1 MAAVPETFPR
11 PAPGLAAVPAASDK
25 VTVFISYA
33 RADYVIAKALYDELR
48 EVSRER
54 VVCFLDTESIE
65 VGKPWEPTLN
75 AALEAADWLVCVYT
89 GEQSEF
95 CGYEIGVFSRV
106 NAQRCDGHDG
116 RLVCLHDVDELPTV
130 FQAHE
135 NKLVSFPP
143 EPWAG
148 TALPDDKDFYTR
160 SELAHFFMAFYKYK
174 DLYPVRD
181 ATDGQRQQLA
191 LANQVKRITEAFWVA
206 RRNDVRYDTPTQLG
220 VEVLVTGSDSN
231 GGLAEIPATAEVMGT
246 YQSLALFGLMPPM
259 HDKKLPKT
267 YWGQV
272 RAAAQTPNRRLEPSM
287 EFLERDMLEAANGKV
302 LTGREASFVSGGKV
316 YRPILAR
323 HVQYESGDHR
333 FQILFVETLP
343 RQFLGKK
350 HTSLILAGL
359 LLASRFR
366 FAYLEEPDLVAAKF
380 ADSLSDVEFEAN
392 CWQLY
397 YDLER
402 ARHEAV
408 ELGLLSTAEYVR
420 AFGEDRRGIAE
431 SLIQSATDARQR
443 LSAVL
448 PNPGDR
454 VGPHNRPKV
463 KEVIMQYLHDISP
476 VNGRFLVEGLAVL
489 QREIRAQVGP
499 EASDSTA

>member
-1 MAAVPETFPR
+1 MAAVTEAFPR
-11 PAPGLAAVPAASDK
+11 PSTGPAAVAAVSDK
-25 VTVFISYA
+25 VNVFISYA
-33 RADYVIAKALYDELR
+33 RADYVIAKALYDELL

-65 VGKPWEPTLN
+65 PGRQWEPTLN
-75 AALEAADWLVCVYT
+75 AALEAADWLVCIYT

-106 NAQRCDGHDG
+106 NAQHPEGHDS
-116 RLVCLHDVDELPTV
+116 RLVCLHDVDGLPAV
-130 FQAHE
+130 FQPHE

-143 EPWAG
+143 EPWP
-148 TALPDDKDFYTR
+148 TTSPPDDKEFYTR
-160 SELAHFFMAFYKYK
+160 SELAQFFMAFYKYK
-174 DLYPVRD
+174 SLYPVRD
-181 ATDGQRQQLA
+181 AADGQRQQQTLA
-191 LANQVKRITEAFWVA
+191 GQVKRIADAFWA
-206 RRNDVRYDTPTQLG
+206 GRRNDVRYDTPTQLG
-220 VEVLVTGSDSN
+220 VEVLVAGGSD
-231 GGLAEIPATAEVMGT
+231 GGLAEIPATAEVTGT

-267 YWGQV
+267 TWGQV
-272 RAAAQTPNRRLEPSM
+272 RAAAQTPHRRLEPSM
-287 EFLERDMLEAANGKV
+287 EFLERDLLEAANGKV

-323 HVQYESGDHR
+323 HVQYESGAHR
-333 FQILFVETLP
+333 FQVLFVETLP

-350 HTSLILAGL
+350 NTSLILAGL

-366 FAYLEEPDLVAAKF
+366 FAYLEEPDLVAARF
-380 ADSLSDVEFEAN
+380 ADNLSDAEFEAN

-397 YDLER
+397 YDLDR

-420 AFGEDRRGIAE
+420 AFGEDRRGITE
-431 SLIQSATDARQR
+431 SLVQSAVDARER

-448 PNPGDR
+448 PNPGER
-454 VGPHNRPKV
+454 VGANNRQKV
-463 KEVIMQYLHDISP
+463 KEVIVEYLRQIAP

-489 QREIRAQVGP
+489 QQEIRAQVGA
-499 EASDSTA
+499 EAASA